1 MIKILGSLIIKR
13 RRNKCGF
20 MKTEVDSNSELKF
33 EILDE
38 FRNYGAV
45 LLLLQQPRLMGNVVF
60 RSSLHAKLTWWRTLN
75 ADSVISLNENNNKQR
90 DEGRCC
96 AAAEDYGSCCLSPF
110 LMKTCLIMLQS
121 FICVAT
127 GVTVLVFWTENRLK
141 SSKTAKDP
149 LLICSGKNSHS
160 GQIWET
166 KLFYNKLMFSLF
178 LLIVVFFCWTLNSLF
193 YIIYLLEGQIRINL
207 SRCCKIPLFF
217 SKNCGFFSHQKT
229 KQNKTKTS

>member
-20 MKTEVDSNSELKF
+20 MKTEVDSNSELRF

-75 ADSVISLNENNNKQR
+75 ADSVISLNEKNNKQR
-90 DEGRCC
+90 DVGRWCC

-127 GVTVLVFWTENRLK
+127 GVTVLIFWTENRLK
-141 SSKTAKDP
+141 SSKSAKDP

-178 LLIVVFFCWTLNSLF
+178 LLIVGVLLLNSRLF
-193 YIIYLLEGQIRINL
+193 ILYYIFTWKTDQDKLEPML
-207 SRCCKIPLFF
+207 
-217 SKNCGFFSHQKT
+217 
-229 KQNKTKTS
+229 

>member
-1 MIKILGSLIIKR
+1 MEQKISYDGCMIKILGSLIIKR

-20 MKTEVDSNSELKF
+20 MKTEVDSNSELRF

-75 ADSVISLNENNNKQR
+75 ADSVISLNEKNNKQR
-90 DEGRCC
+90 DVGRWCC

-110 LMKTCLIMLQS
+110 PMKTCLIMLQS

-127 GVTVLVFWTENRLK
+127 GVTVLILNRK
-141 SSKTAKDP
+141 SIEKQQHCQRSFID
-149 LLICSGKNSHS
+149 LLG
-160 GQIWET
+160 EE
-166 KLFYNKLMFSLF
+166 LSLRSDLRNQTF
-178 LLIVVFFCWTLNSLF
+178 L
-193 YIIYLLEGQIRINL
+193 
-207 SRCCKIPLFF
+207 
-217 SKNCGFFSHQKT
+217 
-229 KQNKTKTS
+229 